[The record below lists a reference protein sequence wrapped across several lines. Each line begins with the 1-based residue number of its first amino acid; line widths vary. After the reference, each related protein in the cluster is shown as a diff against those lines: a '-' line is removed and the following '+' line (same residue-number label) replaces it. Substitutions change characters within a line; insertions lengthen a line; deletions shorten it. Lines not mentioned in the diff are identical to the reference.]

1 VAPARPGREEAAVT
15 EAERAAAPAALL
27 QMVGAFQISQAL
39 HVTATLGIADLLAA
53 GPRPADDLAAA
64 TGTHPRALY
73 RLLRAVASV
82 GVLAEDGAGAFALTA
97 LGQFLRADHPR
108 SVHGTAVFT
117 GQPTVWGTWQHLRH
131 SVETG
136 EPAFRHLHGVDR
148 WTYLEQHPDVG
159 ALFDKAMTSLAL
171 RQRDAVVAG
180 YDFSG
185 ARTVVDV
192 GGGHGAQLAA
202 VLAAHPRAR
211 GILFDQP
218 HVVAGAAPVLRAAGV
233 AERCAAVGGSF
244 FEAVPD
250 GGDVYL
256 LSRVIHDWDDA
267 QATAILR
274 TCRRAMS
281 PAARL
286 LLVERVIAPGNT
298 PDPTRF
304 SDLTMLVMLGGQ
316 ERTGAEFGALFAA
329 AGLRLTRVLPTASGV
344 SLLEGQP
351 A

>member
-1 VAPARPGREEAAVT
+1 VTEAEAAVT
-15 EAERAAAPAALL
+15 EAERAAAPAALQRL
-27 QMVGAFQISQAL
+27 IGGFQISQAL

-82 GVLAEDGAGAFALTA
+82 GVLAEDGAGAFALTD
-97 LGQFLRADHPR
+97 LGQLLRADHPR
-108 SVHGTAVFT
+108 SVHGNAVWT
-117 GQPTVWGTWQHLRH
+117 GYPTVWGTWQHLRY

-136 EPAFRHLHGVDR
+136 EPAFRHLHGVDP
-148 WTYLEQHPDVG
+148 WTYREQHPDAG
-159 ALFDKAMTSLAL
+159 ALFDRAMTSLAL
-171 RQRDAVVAG
+171 QQRDAVVAG
-180 YDFSG
+180 YAFAG

-192 GGGHGAQLAA
+192 GGGQGAQLAA
-202 VLAAHPRAR
+202 VLAAYPRAR
-211 GILFDQP
+211 GVLFDQP
-218 HVVAGAAPVLRAAGV
+218 HVVAGAAPLLRAAGV
-233 AERCAAVGGSF
+233 ADRCAVVGGSF

-274 TCRRAMS
+274 TCRRATG
-281 PAARL
+281 PDATL
-286 LLVERVIAPGNT
+286 LLVERVIAPDNA

-304 SDLTMLVMLGGQ
+304 SDLTMLVMLGGR
-316 ERTGAEFGALFAA
+316 ERTAAEFGALYAA
-329 AGLRLTRVLPTASGV
+329 AGFRLTRVLPTGAGV

-351 A
+351 T

>member
-1 VAPARPGREEAAVT
+1 
-15 EAERAAAPAALL
+15 
-27 QMVGAFQISQAL
+27 M
-39 HVTATLGIADLLAA
+39 
-53 GPRPADDLAAA
+53 
-64 TGTHPRALY
+64 
-73 RLLRAVASV
+73 
-82 GVLAEDGAGAFALTA
+82 
-97 LGQFLRADHPR
+97 
-108 SVHGTAVFT
+108 
-117 GQPTVWGTWQHLRH
+117 
-131 SVETG
+131 
-136 EPAFRHLHGVDR
+136 
-148 WTYLEQHPDVG
+148 
-159 ALFDKAMTSLAL
+159 
-171 RQRDAVVAG
+171 
-180 YDFSG
+180 
-185 ARTVVDV
+185 
-192 GGGHGAQLAA
+192 
-202 VLAAHPRAR
+202 
-211 GILFDQP
+211 
-218 HVVAGAAPVLRAAGV
+218 AGAAPVLRAAGV